1 MIRTPISICALVLFA
16 GISWAQGS
24 DSTFYSESFRQG
36 ATRVTEENFEV
47 KLNPA
52 NATYRER
59 LKDSAGND
67 RYELTITP
75 QGPEGDNKIT
85 SWRVKLRDL
94 RHDIY
99 SNILVARQE
108 SSPDPK
114 NNLWWLNPNPFGA
127 VPIRSRRII
136 KVDSFYV
143 VIQVKDLHFTP
154 LDSPYLDSLIVNFSF
169 TNSDPRSTPK

>member
-1 MIRTPISICALVLFA
+1 MTRISFSIVGLILLA
-16 GISWAQGS
+16 GSLWAQS
-24 DSTFYSESFRQG
+24 ADPNYYSESFRQG
-36 ATRVTEENFEV
+36 ATRVTEESFEV

-52 NATYRER
+52 NANYRER

-99 SNILVARQE
+99 NNILVARQE
-108 SSPDPK
+108 PSPDPK

-169 TNSDPRSTPK
+169 TNSDPRSPPR